1 MRYKDSEEQLDD
13 DKQQSKL
20 EKAVKEPENTQLPPA
35 GRHGGWTLLEN
46 ICPCTLNREQL
57 VSTSFNSITRAPC
70 ARTKIFSMK

>member
-1 MRYKDSEEQLDD
+1 MRYEDSEKHLDD

-46 ICPCTLNREQL
+46 IYMCTLNREQL
-57 VSTSFNSITRAPC
+57 VSTSFKAITRAPVPEQ
-70 ARTKIFSMK
+70 KYSV